1 MKSEAKSANISS
13 LESVFI
19 EGKSYSL
26 PTRQRKLTGIT
37 EFCNVNLKRNKK
49 ILNKVSLEGLV
60 VRSPG
65 FEPGIIS
72 LEG

>member
-1 MKSEAKSANISS
+1 M
-13 LESVFI
+13 LSVQMQNDVA
-19 EGKSYSL
+19 
-26 PTRQRKLTGIT
+26 R
-37 EFCNVNLKRNKK
+37 V
-49 ILNKVSLEGLV
+49 VV